1 MTKTFQTIQTHLKND
16 EWVKA
21 QDEDLLNAL
30 RVTEEVIE
38 AISQQLFTFI
48 DCFEQYASLLERTIR
63 VPAFDTTRDSKV
75 SNAPTQT
82 SCACSRMKGAC
93 ACESVSRVED
103 AVAREGISLV

>member
-1 MTKTFQTIQTHLKND
+1 MDNQITTEVVTKTFQTIQTHLKND

-63 VPAFDTTRDSKV
+63 VPAFDVTRDSKP

-82 SCACSRMKGAC
+82 SCACSRVKGAC
-93 ACESVSRVED
+93 ACESVSL
-103 AVAREGISLV
+103 A